1 VKHATDICILRKAAE
16 VENVTSGLS
25 RLFLAAL
32 QVLRLWRERSRQ
44 RRRLAELDDRML
56 RDIGFDRVAALE
68 EASKPF
74 WLCSN
79 GSFLWVDLARHHDA
93 TWRGRR

>member
-1 VKHATDICILRKAAE
+1 VKHATDICVRRKAAG
-16 VENVTSGLS
+16 VENVTSGLR

-32 QVLRLWRERSRQ
+32 HVLRHWRERSLQ

-56 RDIGFDRVAALE
+56 RDIGFDRAAALE

-79 GSFLWVDLARHHDA
+79 GSYLWVDLARHHDA
-93 TWRGRR
+93 TWRARR